1 MPVPTE
7 KGWAFIYEGNRI
19 METDILRIINR
30 SLS

>member
-7 KGWAFIYEGNRI
+7 KGWPFIYEGNQI
-19 METDILRIINR
+19 METGILRIINR